1 MPLAIGGGTGQQGR
15 WSAGGSGVEGRG
27 LTWAFGWTGST
38 SGLGTKTTG
47 DQSPRESVGR
57 TESGVWGKREPKKR
71 AAREE
76 GGKLEEVSGERV
88 RSQGLERAHGIC
100 NQVLISTLL
109 HSYICS
115 SRVEKNEGGGS

>member
-1 MPLAIGGGTGQQGR
+1 MGAVSSRKSGAGQVKNGEDR
-15 WSAGGSGVEGRG
+15 VW
-27 LTWAFGWTGST
+27 
-38 SGLGTKTTG
+38 GLGEE
-47 DQSPRESVGR
+47 D
-57 TESGVWGKREPKKR
+57 PKKR

-76 GGKLEEVSGERV
+76 GGKLEEVSGEWV